1 MPRTTGRN
9 EQMRVLLV
17 RHGQTDWNENGV
29 FRGRID
35 VKLNDLGYRQAEQVA
50 NVLKNVRIDALY
62 SSPLSRALDTAEAVS
77 RQQDLQV
84 HVHEAF
90 NDMNFG
96 EWQGLTR
103 PEVEKRYTESFRVWL
118 TAPQRAVIP
127 NGETLAQVR
136 RRLLRGLAELHA
148 VHAEETVLLVS
159 HGLTNKVLLC
169 AMLGLYNAHFWKVK
183 QDNAAINVFKYTGL
197 GSKVFL
203 MNHTTHLKSMGD
215 IVEEMKRIEN
225 PIG

>member
-1 MPRTTGRN
+1 
-9 EQMRVLLV
+9 MRVILV

-35 VKLNDLGYRQAEQVA
+35 VKLNSNGYRQAERVA
-50 NVLKNVRIDALY
+50 DVLQKVRIDAIY
-62 SSPLSRALDTAEAVS
+62 SSPLSRAMDTAEAVS
-77 RQQDLQV
+77 RNHALDVRIEQ
-84 HVHEAF
+84 AF

-103 PEVEKRYTESFRVWL
+103 REVEERYPEPFQIWL
-118 TAPQRAVIP
+118 NAPQRAVIP

-136 RRLLRGLAELHA
+136 RRLLRGLDELHGL
-148 VHAEETVLLVS
+148 HAEETVLVVS

-183 QDNAAINVFKYTGL
+183 QDNAAINIFKYTGQ

-203 MNHTTHLKSMGD
+203 MNHTTHLKSIGE